1 MRRYKQILPVLAAV
15 FILLISTAAPS
26 RAIAT
31 DLLIT
36 GVIDGPLTGGIPKAV
51 EFYVINDIPDLSI
64 FGFGAANNGGGTDG
78 EEFTFPADAATAGQ
92 FIYVATESV
101 EFTNFFGFAPDYTD
115 GTAPSVNGDDAI
127 ELFENGSVID
137 TFGDINVDGT
147 GQPWEYLDGWTYRVS
162 GTEADGAIF
171 NIANWT
177 FSGPNALDGETT
189 NATAATP
196 FPLGTFMPLDGDA
209 PPSVAS
215 TDPANGATGVA
226 IDANITVNFSED
238 VTTTGSWF
246 DISCTVSG
254 AHTAVASGG
263 PASFILDP
271 DADFANGEN
280 CTVTVFAAQV
290 TDNDTDD
297 PPDNMNADAS
307 FSFDTA
313 SLNITDVVINE
324 FLADPAADAPG
335 DANGDGTR
343 DSSDDEFIEIVNV
356 SGADLD
362 VSGWSISD
370 AVQVRHTFPAGSMI
384 PADCSAVVFGGGSPT
399 GAFGGALVQT
409 ASDGALGF
417 NNGGDTITLDDGGSS
432 TLEYVYGGEGGND
445 QSLTRDPDITGAF
458 VEHSTASA
466 SGGALFSPGT
476 MLDGTPFSGCTFGTP
491 LTIMEIQGAAHL
503 SAYEDQSVQTEG
515 IVTVVTGNSFH
526 LQDPVGDG
534 NDATSDALV
543 VFTGSTPT
551 VAVGDAV
558 TVVAT
563 VDEFYPGGFGTG
575 NLSETNLVGPTVTIN
590 SSGNALPAP
599 IVLGNGGRIPP
610 NNIIDDDS
618 TGDVNS
624 TPTFDPENDGID
636 FYESLEAMLV
646 QVNDAQVVGGNRFGE
661 IAVVGDFGAN
671 ATGLS
676 PRGGV
681 VVSANDFNPERII
694 IDDALVFDEPDA
706 NTGDTFAGPIVGVM
720 DYSFGNFKLLNFDPL
735 PAVIPGGNTAEVT
748 NLTGNGTEL
757 TAATMNVENLSPNN
771 SQDKFDGLASEV
783 VNNLG
788 SPAIIS
794 VEEVQ
799 DNTGFTNDGI
809 VDASLTYGMLI
820 DAIQAAGG
828 PVYEYREI
836 TPIDLMDGGAP
847 GGNIRVGFLFRP
859 DRVTFVDRP
868 GGDAVNSTTPS
879 LGATGVELSF
889 SPGRIDPT
897 NVAWDESRKPIAGEF
912 VFGGHKIIVVAAHFN
927 SKGGD
932 DALFG
937 RVQPPVLNSE
947 VQRLQQ
953 ATVVNSFVQ
962 DILALDPNANVMVLG
977 DLNDFTFSAPL
988 QTLVGSEL
996 TNLIPTLPANDQYTF
1011 VFDGNS
1017 QVLDHI
1023 LVSDNLLNIFT
1034 GVDIVHM
1041 NAEVDTDLRHT
1052 DHDPVV
1058 AQFTF
1063 AFATNADGC
1072 YVGALEGSPF
1082 TGAATIVSAG
1092 DPGYNGVRFHAG
1104 RWGQAQ
1110 GLGDSTCYEIHGTDN
1125 TEIITGGLA
1134 DDTIFGYD
1142 GNDFLIG
1149 LFGNDTFSGGAGSDF
1164 INGNNGFDEVL
1175 DYEPGADFCFNVELG
1190 C

>member
-1 MRRYKQILPVLAAV
+1 MRRYKLILPVLAAV
-15 FILLISTAAPS
+15 FILLVGTAAPS

-31 DLLIT
+31 DLLIS

-51 EFYVINDIPDLSI
+51 EFYVVNDIPDLSI

-78 EEFTFPADAATAGQ
+78 EEFTFPADSATAGD
-92 FIYVATESV
+92 FIYVATEDV
-101 EFTNFFGFAPDYTD
+101 AFNDFFGFMPDYTD

-127 ELFENGSVID
+127 ELFENGVVID
-137 TFGDINVDGT
+137 TFGDINTDGT
-147 GQPWEYLDGWTYRVS
+147 GEPWEYLDGWAYRVS
-162 GTEADGAIF
+162 GTEADGTIF

-189 NATAATP
+189 NATAAIP

-209 PPSVAS
+209 APSVAS

-226 IDANITVNFSED
+226 IDANITINFSED
-238 VTTTGSWF
+238 VTVTGNWF

-263 PASFILDP
+263 PASFTLDP
-271 DADFANGEN
+271 DTDFANGEN

-313 SLNITDVVINE
+313 SLNITNVVINE
-324 FLADPAADAPG
+324 FLADPAADDPG

-356 SGADLD
+356 SGTDLD
-362 VSGWSISD
+362 ISGWSISD
-370 AVQVRHTFPAGSMI
+370 AVQVRHTFPEGSVI
-384 PADCSAVVFGGGSPT
+384 PADCSAVVFGGGSPS
-399 GAFGGALVQT
+399 GSFGGAVVQT
-409 ASDGALGF
+409 ASEGALGF
-417 NNGGDTITLDDGGSS
+417 NNGGDTITIDDGGSS

-466 SGGALFSPGT
+466 SGGTLFSPGT
-476 MLDGTPFSGCTFGTP
+476 QLDGTNFAGCVEVTAA
-491 LTIMEIQGAAHL
+491 TIMEIQGAGHF
-503 SAYEDQSVQTEG
+503 SAYDGQTVQTDG
-515 IVTVVTGNSFH
+515 IVTVVRTFSFYM
-526 LQDPVGDG
+526 QDAAGDG
-534 NDATSDALV
+534 NDATSDGIN
-543 VFTGSTPT
+543 VFTGSAPT

-558 TVVAT
+558 TVVGD
-563 VDEFYPGGFGTG
+563 VSEFYPGGFGTG
-575 NLSETNLVGPTVTIN
+575 NLSTTQMSNASITVN
-590 SSGNALPAP
+590 SSGNALPAAV
-599 IVLGNGGRIPP
+599 VLGNGGRIPP
-610 NNIIDDDS
+610 SAIIDDDS
-618 TGDVNS
+618 TGDVNT

-636 FYESLEAMLV
+636 FYESVEGMLV

-661 IAVVGDFGAN
+661 IAVVGDLGAN

-676 PRGGV
+676 PRGGI
-681 VVSANDFNPERII
+681 VVSPTDFNPERII
-694 IDDALVFDEPDA
+694 IDDAIVSDEPDA
-706 NTGDTFAGPIVGVM
+706 NTGDTFAGPIVGVI

-735 PAVIPGGNTAEVT
+735 PAVVSGGITAEVT
-748 NLTGNGTEL
+748 NLTGEGTEL
-757 TAATMNVENLSPNN
+757 TAATMNVENLSPND

-794 VEEVQ
+794 VQEVQ
-799 DNTGFTNDGI
+799 DNTGFTNDGV

-828 PVYEYREI
+828 PLYDYREI

-868 GGDAVNSTTPS
+868 GGDALNSTTPS

-897 NVAWDESRKPIAGEF
+897 NVAWDDSRKPIAGEF
-912 VFGGHKIIVVAAHFN
+912 IFGGQKIIVVAVHLN

-932 DALFG
+932 NPLFG
-937 RVQPPVLNSE
+937 RIQPPVLNSE

-962 DILALDPNANVMVLG
+962 DILALDPNANVMVVG

-988 QTLVGSEL
+988 QTLLGNEL
-996 TNLIPTLPANDQYTF
+996 TNLVSTLPANDQYTF
-1011 VFDGNS
+1011 IFDGNS
-1017 QVLDHI
+1017 QVLDQI
-1023 LVSDNLLNIFT
+1023 LVSDNLLNALT
-1034 GVDIVHM
+1034 GVDIVHA
-1041 NAEVDTDLRHT
+1041 NAEFDTDVRNT
-1052 DHDPVV
+1052 DHDPVL

-1063 AFATNADGC
+1063 SLVTNDNGC
-1072 YVGALEGSPF
+1072 YVVALDGSPF
-1082 TGAATIVSAG
+1082 TGAATIITTD
-1092 DPGYNGVRFHAG
+1092 DPSYNGFRFLAG
-1104 RWGQAQ
+1104 RWGQSQ
-1110 GLGDSTCYEIHGTDN
+1110 GLGSSTCYEVHGTNNSDLL
-1125 TEIITGGLA
+1125 IGGLA
-1134 DDTIFGYD
+1134 DDLIFAYG
-1142 GNDFLIG
+1142 GNDQLRG
-1149 LFGNDTFSGGAGSDF
+1149 LFGDDTFSGGSGADF
-1164 INGNNGFDEVL
+1164 VNGNNGVDEFL
-1175 DYEPGADFCFNVELG
+1175 DFEPGVDSCFNVEIG

>member
-171 NIANWT
+171 NIANWI

-263 PASFILDP
+263 PASFTLDP

-297 PPDNMNADAS
+297 PPNNMDADAS

-324 FLADPAADAPG
+324 FLADPAADDPG

-343 DSSDDEFIEIVNV
+343 DSSDDEFIEIVNI

-370 AVQVRHTFPAGSMI
+370 AVQVRHTFSSGSVI
-384 PADCSAVVFGGGSPT
+384 PADCSAVVFGGGTPT
-399 GAFGGALVQT
+399 GVFGGALVQT
-409 ASDGALGF
+409 ASSGALGF

-466 SGGALFSPGT
+466 SGGTLFSPGT
-476 MLDGTPFSGCTFGTP
+476 MLDGTAFSGCTFGIP

-503 SAYEDQSVQTEG
+503 STYEDQSVQTEG

-590 SSGNALPAP
+590 SSGNTLPAP

-610 NNIIDDDS
+610 NDIIDDDS
-618 TGDVNS
+618 IGDVNS

-661 IAVVGDFGAN
+661 IAVVGDLGAN

-681 VVSANDFNPERII
+681 VVSATDFNPERII

-735 PAVIPGGNTAEVT
+735 PAVISGGNTAEVT
-748 NLTGNGTEL
+748 NLTGNGTDL

-771 SQDKFDGLASEV
+771 SQDKFDALASEV

-794 VEEVQ
+794 VEEIQ
-799 DNTGFTNDGI
+799 DNTGFTNDGV

-868 GGDAVNSTTPS
+868 GGDAVTSTAPS

-897 NVAWDESRKPIAGEF
+897 NVAWDDSRKPIAGEF

-1041 NAEVDTDLRHT
+1041 NAETDTDLRHT
-1052 DHDPVV
+1052 DHDPVL

-1063 AFATNADGC
+1063 DLVTNGDSC
-1072 YVGALEGSPF
+1072 YVVALDETPF
-1082 TGAATIVSAG
+1082 AGVATVVTTDSRF
-1092 DPGYNGVRFHAG
+1092 YNGVRFNAG
-1104 RWGQAQ
+1104 RWGQDK
-1110 GLGDSTCYEIHGTDN
+1110 GLGQRTCYEVHGTDN
-1125 TEIITGGLA
+1125 AELIAGGWS

-1142 GNDFLIG
+1142 GNDILLG
-1149 LFGNDTFSGGAGSDF
+1149 LFGDDRFFGGAGADLF
-1164 INGNNGFDEVL
+1164 NGHSGFDEVL
-1175 DYEPGADFCFNVELG
+1175 DYEPGVDFCLNMESG